1 MGLGSRIN
9 RVIKA
14 NLNDIAGHFNGTE
27 GAIFIGGGGVAGA
40 GISAT
45 VGNMGLAGMGT
56 AVGIYAP
63 HLIAAGAVAGVAAYG
78 VKKGLDNQDP
88 IAVGAG
94 TFGAIAGAAV
104 HATVGNMGL
113 AACGTAV
120 GIYAGHVIAAG
131 SVIGLSVYGLSRLL
145 DSNEIDN
152 SKIETLNRVKLSIQQ
167 SIDSAK
173 ASKERLES
181 QCKQA
186 ENEAQV
192 WHKIAK
198 QVLEQGRL
206 DLAVGALHRWN
217 AYQQTAKS
225 LKTQISELTKVI
237 TNLRNDLM
245 VLSTII
251 SCCTS

>member
-1 MGLGSRIN
+1 MGLGDRIN

-14 NLNDIAGHFNGTE
+14 NLNDIAGNFDRTE
-27 GAIFIGGGGVAGA
+27 GAMFLAVGGVAGA

-45 VGNMGLAGMGT
+45 VGNMGLAACGT

-63 HLIAAGAVAGVAAYG
+63 HLITAGSVVGAAAYG
-78 VKKGLDNQDP
+78 VKKGLDDQDP
-88 IAVGAG
+88 MAVGAG

-152 SKIETLNRVKLSIQQ
+152 SNIETLDRVKLSIQQ
-167 SIDSAK
+167 T
-173 ASKERLES
+173 KERLES
-181 QCKQA
+181 QCKHA

-198 QVLEQGRL
+198 QVLEQGRQ

-217 AYQQTAKS
+217 AYQQIAKS
-225 LKTQISELTKVI
+225 LKTQISECRLLQQ
-237 TNLRNDLM
+237 NFL
-245 VLSTII
+245 
-251 SCCTS
+251 